1 MFKEFERSFNHFFEE
16 CERGFT
22 NELIIAMYC
31 RIYTPGKVVISY
43 KSNVKEMYFIRQ
55 GLVEVFN
62 NENDEIQKEKPIL
75 YLPKFSYF
83 GDYQILSNLKS
94 NIVFKTLSPNNDDDR
109 SGNSEPMPDIIFM
122 CISKNE
128 LLELCD
134 LFPQTAENIK
144 RRSLERRQRF
154 MLQKNTNSKRYKDK
168 LDNKQKQDQSS
179 TSIDNKNDGA
189 EDMPLDEF
197 YSDEEPEN
205 FESQKEDMKMYLN
218 KLNKRIDTLVDA
230 LKEADTKMASMKDQR
245 AIMDQINN
253 KKKNAGSDKKKD
265 SIAELF
271 KNKIS
276 HKS

>member
-1 MFKEFERSFNHFFEE
+1 
-16 CERGFT
+16 
-22 NELIIAMYC
+22 
-31 RIYTPGKVVISY
+31 
-43 KSNVKEMYFIRQ
+43 
-55 GLVEVFN
+55 
-62 NENDEIQKEKPIL
+62 
-75 YLPKFSYF
+75 
-83 GDYQILSNLKS
+83 
-94 NIVFKTLSPNNDDDR
+94 
-109 SGNSEPMPDIIFM
+109 
-122 CISKNE
+122 
-128 LLELCD
+128 
-134 LFPQTAENIK
+134 
-144 RRSLERRQRF
+144 

-276 HKS
+276 HKSWIWTN